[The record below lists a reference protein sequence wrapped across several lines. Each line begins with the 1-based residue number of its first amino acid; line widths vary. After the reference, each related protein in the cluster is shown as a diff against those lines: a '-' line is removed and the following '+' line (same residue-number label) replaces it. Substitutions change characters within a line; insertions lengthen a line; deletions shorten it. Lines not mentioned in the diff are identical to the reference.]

1 MTPEQSVGGTLPDLQ
16 ATAAPVRLRMR
27 VDGMTCASCERH
39 VEQALLAAGATEAD
53 ADFRRNEVVL
63 SVPEAPDQAALRN
76 AVQGAGY
83 QPGGIDVLTATQT
96 NTELREYRLSV
107 EGMTCTDCERH
118 VAQALREAGA
128 TDPVANF
135 RRGEVH
141 FSAPATAESQTFT
154 AAVAQTGYRPGNVES
169 VAPEP

>member
-1 MTPEQSVGGTLPDLQ
+1 MTPEQSAGGTLPDLQ

-27 VDGMTCASCERH
+27 VDGMTC
-39 VEQALLAAGATEAD
+39 
-53 ADFRRNEVVL
+53 
-63 SVPEAPDQAALRN
+63 
-76 AVQGAGY
+76 
-83 QPGGIDVLTATQT
+83 
-96 NTELREYRLSV
+96 
-107 EGMTCTDCERH
+107 TDCERH
-118 VAQALREAGA
+118 VAQALREVGA

-169 VAPEP
+169 VTPEPTISPPNGRGRGGHYHLAILGSGGPAAPPRLTLPRRA